1 MRLVTETRNKWN
13 KQNKR
18 NNGAPLHTVPPT
30 IVLFVKSMK
39 FSAVFN
45 KLMSVQPGRQLRE
58 SQGKSSSMLP
68 KAYEQQ
74 MHVEVV

>member
-13 KQNKR
+13 KQNKW

-30 IVLFVKSMK
+30 IVLFVKSMMLH
-39 FSAVFN
+39 AVFN
-45 KLMSVQPGRQLRE
+45 KLMSVQLRE

-68 KAYEQQ
+68 KAYEQR
-74 MHVEVV
+74 MHVEIV